1 MDGVLILA
9 HGSRAKETEK
19 TFEAIVKMVETK
31 VSQPVKIAY
40 MEFSPANIKRGLES
54 LREQGSRDIKVVP
67 YFLFSGIHI
76 QEDIPK
82 ELNAFSAEHPE
93 VRITMTDT
101 LGADPRIADIV
112 VDRILE
118 E

>member
-19 TFEAIVKMVETK
+19 TFEAVVRMVEEK

-40 MEFSPANIKRGLES
+40 MEFSTQNIRKGLES
-54 LREQGSRDIKVVP
+54 LTQQGIKKIKVVP

-76 QEDIPK
+76 REDIPK
-82 ELNAFSAEHPE
+82 ELNAFTADHPE
-93 VRITMTDT
+93 VCITMTDT

-112 VDRILE
+112 VDRILG
-118 E
+118 